1 MEEFLENLLFSAL
14 FPQVDRWR
22 KLGDARR
29 PPDAVLRVFIRMEIR
44 LQRRYGHVEFG
55 DMVQEARM
63 RAVVASVRHRLFRAR
78 ELDFWAALKRTF
90 PVNHLDLN

>member
-22 KLGDARR
+22 KSQDASC
-29 PPDAVLRVFIRMEIR
+29 PPDEVLRVFICMEMR
-44 LQRRYGHVEFG
+44 LQDRYGYVELG

-63 RAVVASVRHRLFRAR
+63 RAVVASVRRRLFRTT
-78 ELDFWAALKRTF
+78 ELDFWSALTRTF
-90 PVNHLDLN
+90 PINQLNLN